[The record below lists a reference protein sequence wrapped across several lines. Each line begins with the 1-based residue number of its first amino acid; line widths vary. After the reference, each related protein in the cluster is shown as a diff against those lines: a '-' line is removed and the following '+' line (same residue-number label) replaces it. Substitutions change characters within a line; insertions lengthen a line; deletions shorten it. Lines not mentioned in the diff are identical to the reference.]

1 MEISNILMIHIII
14 ADINL
19 LSPDNQLL
27 IQSGSQLLLEY
38 LRADIL
44 LLKLLKEIFS

>member
-1 MEISNILMIHIII
+1 MEINNILMIHIVI

-19 LSPDNQLL
+19 IIPDNQLL
-27 IQSGSQLLLEY
+27 IQLLLEY